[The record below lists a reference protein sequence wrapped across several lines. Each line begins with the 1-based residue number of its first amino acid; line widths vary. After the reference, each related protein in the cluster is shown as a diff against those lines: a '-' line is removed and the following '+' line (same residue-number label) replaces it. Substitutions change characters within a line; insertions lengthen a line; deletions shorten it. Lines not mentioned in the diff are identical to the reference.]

1 MTDPRRCLVCRR
13 PKADPLHSDRSFGA
27 IADRTTPRIEQHV
40 FDPGERRQLI
50 RRMDDRVRLV
60 ERRSER
66 FEK

>member
-1 MTDPRRCLVCRR
+1 MTDPRRCLICRR
-13 PKADPLHSDRSFGA
+13 SQADPLHSSRSFGA
-27 IADRTTPRIEQHV
+27 IAKRTELRIEQHV

-60 ERRSER
+60 ERRTER